1 MAEYGTSVDEV
12 YDRALMMIQDYRID
26 KLATLNP
33 NALSTYL
40 RGLLINGISEFDL
53 NDVLGELTIVKKET
67 SDDTTTDDNTT
78 TDDTSTT
85 TSDDSKTT
93 TDDTKTDDTTT
104 TTTTTDDTTSTS
116 DTSKTDDTTTTTTTD
131 TTTDASSSD
140 TSSSNSNGDTTETET
155 EEEWYFTR
163 ELTAN
168 EKSILAKTIAYFW
181 VLRIQNDAI
190 ALRNQ
195 MSNKQFKQLQTATT
209 MKNRSEYL
217 DKMKE
222 EIDRDITKLQLNN
235 LSTLSYF
242 GDN

>member
-1 MAEYGTSVDEV
+1 MADYGTSVDEV
-12 YDRALMMIQDYRID
+12 YDRALMMIEDYRID

-33 NALSTYL
+33 SALSTYL
-40 RGLLINGISEFDL
+40 RGLLINGISEFNL
-53 NDVLGELTIVKKET
+53 NDILGELVLVKKE
-67 SDDTTTDDNTT
+67 SDTTD
-78 TDDTSTT
+78 
-85 TSDDSKTT
+85 
-93 TDDTKTDDTTT
+93 
-104 TTTTTDDTTSTS
+104 
-116 DTSKTDDTTTTTTTD
+116 TTTTTD
-131 TTTDASSSD
+131 TTDGTATTTPTTSDNDSSTTTNENNVTSSD
-140 TSSSNSNGDTTETET
+140 SNGDTTETEI
-155 EEEWYFTR
+155 EEWYFTR
-163 ELTAN
+163 ELTTN

-222 EIDRDITKLQLNN
+222 EIDREITKLKLNN
-235 LSTLSYF
+235 HSTLSYF

>member
-1 MAEYGTSVDEV
+1 MADYGTSVDEV
-12 YDRALMMIQDYRID
+12 YDRALMMIEDYRID

-33 NALSTYL
+33 SALSIYL
-40 RGLLINGISEFDL
+40 RGLLINGISEFNL
-53 NDVLGELTIVKKET
+53 NDILGELVLVKKE
-67 SDDTTTDDNTT
+67 SDTTD
-78 TDDTSTT
+78 
-85 TSDDSKTT
+85 
-93 TDDTKTDDTTT
+93 
-104 TTTTTDDTTSTS
+104 
-116 DTSKTDDTTTTTTTD
+116 TTTTTD
-131 TTTDASSSD
+131 TTDSTATTTPTTSDNDSSTTTNENNVTSSD
-140 TSSSNSNGDTTETET
+140 SNGDTTETEI
-155 EEEWYFTR
+155 EEWYFTR
-163 ELTAN
+163 ELTTN

>member
-1 MAEYGTSVDEV
+1 MADYGTSVDEV
-12 YDRALMMIQDYRID
+12 YDRALMMIEDYRID

-33 NALSTYL
+33 SALSTYL
-40 RGLLINGISEFDL
+40 RGLLINGISEFNL
-53 NDVLGELTIVKKET
+53 NDILGELVLVKKE
-67 SDDTTTDDNTT
+67 SDTTD
-78 TDDTSTT
+78 
-85 TSDDSKTT
+85 
-93 TDDTKTDDTTT
+93 
-104 TTTTTDDTTSTS
+104 
-116 DTSKTDDTTTTTTTD
+116 TTTTTD
-131 TTTDASSSD
+131 TTDGTATTTPTTSDNGSSTTTNENNVTSSD
-140 TSSSNSNGDTTETET
+140 SNGDTTETEI
-155 EEEWYFTR
+155 EEWYFTR
-163 ELTAN
+163 ELTTN

>member
-1 MAEYGTSVDEV
+1 MADYGTSVDEV
-12 YDRALMMIQDYRID
+12 YDRALMMIEDYRID

-33 NALSTYL
+33 SALSTYL
-40 RGLLINGISEFDL
+40 RGLLINGISEFNL
-53 NDVLGELTIVKKET
+53 NDILGELVLVKKE
-67 SDDTTTDDNTT
+67 SDTT
-78 TDDTSTT
+78 
-85 TSDDSKTT
+85 
-93 TDDTKTDDTTT
+93 DTTA
-104 TTTTTDDTTSTS
+104 
-116 DTSKTDDTTTTTTTD
+116 TTTTTTD
-131 TTTDASSSD
+131 TTDSTDDTTATTIPTTSDNDSSTTTNENNVTSSD
-140 TSSSNSNGDTTETET
+140 SNGDTTETEI
-155 EEEWYFTR
+155 EEWYFTR
-163 ELTAN
+163 ELTTN

>member
-1 MAEYGTSVDEV
+1 MADYGTSVDEV
-12 YDRALMMIQDYRID
+12 YDRALMMIEDYRID

-33 NALSTYL
+33 SALSTYL
-40 RGLLINGISEFDL
+40 RGLLINGISEFNL
-53 NDVLGELTIVKKET
+53 NDILGELVLVKKE
-67 SDDTTTDDNTT
+67 SDITD
-78 TDDTSTT
+78 
-85 TSDDSKTT
+85 
-93 TDDTKTDDTTT
+93 
-104 TTTTTDDTTSTS
+104 
-116 DTSKTDDTTTTTTTD
+116 TTTTTD
-131 TTTDASSSD
+131 TTDSTTTTTPTTSDNDSSTTTNKDNVTSSD
-140 TSSSNSNGDTTETET
+140 SNGDTTETEI
-155 EEEWYFTR
+155 EEWYFTR
-163 ELTAN
+163 ELTTN

>member
-1 MAEYGTSVDEV
+1 MADYGTSVDEV
-12 YDRALMMIQDYRID
+12 YDRALMMIEDYRID

-33 NALSTYL
+33 SALSTYL
-40 RGLLINGISEFDL
+40 RGLLINGISEFNL
-53 NDVLGELTIVKKET
+53 NDILGELVLVKKE
-67 SDDTTTDDNTT
+67 SDTT
-78 TDDTSTT
+78 
-85 TSDDSKTT
+85 
-93 TDDTKTDDTTT
+93 DTTI
-104 TTTTTDDTTSTS
+104 
-116 DTSKTDDTTTTTTTD
+116 TTTTD
-131 TTTDASSSD
+131 TTDSTATTTPTTSDNDSSTTTNENNVTSSD
-140 TSSSNSNGDTTETET
+140 SNGDTIETEI
-155 EEEWYFTR
+155 EEWYFTR
-163 ELTAN
+163 ELTTN

>member
-1 MAEYGTSVDEV
+1 MADYGTSVDEV
-12 YDRALMMIQDYRID
+12 YDRALMMIEDYRID

-33 NALSTYL
+33 SALSTYL
-40 RGLLINGISEFDL
+40 RGLLINGISEFNL
-53 NDVLGELTIVKKET
+53 NDILGELVLVKKE
-67 SDDTTTDDNTT
+67 SDTTD
-78 TDDTSTT
+78 
-85 TSDDSKTT
+85 
-93 TDDTKTDDTTT
+93 
-104 TTTTTDDTTSTS
+104 
-116 DTSKTDDTTTTTTTD
+116 TTTTTD
-131 TTTDASSSD
+131 TTDSTTTTTPTTSDNDSSTTTNENNVTSSD
-140 TSSSNSNGDTTETET
+140 SNGDTTETEI
-155 EEEWYFTR
+155 EEWYFTR
-163 ELTAN
+163 ELTTN

>member
-1 MAEYGTSVDEV
+1 MADYGTSVDEV
-12 YDRALMMIQDYRID
+12 YDRALMMIEDYRID

-33 NALSTYL
+33 SALSTYL
-40 RGLLINGISEFDL
+40 RGLLINGISEFNL
-53 NDVLGELTIVKKET
+53 NDILGELVLVKKE
-67 SDDTTTDDNTT
+67 SDTTD
-78 TDDTSTT
+78 
-85 TSDDSKTT
+85 
-93 TDDTKTDDTTT
+93 
-104 TTTTTDDTTSTS
+104 
-116 DTSKTDDTTTTTTTD
+116 TTTTD
-131 TTTDASSSD
+131 TIDSTTTTTPTTSDNDSSTTTNENNVTSSD
-140 TSSSNSNGDTTETET
+140 SNGDTTETEI
-155 EEEWYFTR
+155 EEWYFTR
-163 ELTAN
+163 ELTTN

>member
-1 MAEYGTSVDEV
+1 MADYGTSVDEV
-12 YDRALMMIQDYRID
+12 YDRALMMIEDYRID

-33 NALSTYL
+33 SALSTYL
-40 RGLLINGISEFDL
+40 RGLLINGISEFNL
-53 NDVLGELTIVKKET
+53 NDILGELVLVKKE
-67 SDDTTTDDNTT
+67 SDTTD
-78 TDDTSTT
+78 
-85 TSDDSKTT
+85 
-93 TDDTKTDDTTT
+93 
-104 TTTTTDDTTSTS
+104 
-116 DTSKTDDTTTTTTTD
+116 TTTTTD
-131 TTTDASSSD
+131 TTDSTATTTPTTSDNDSSTTTNENNVTSSD
-140 TSSSNSNGDTTETET
+140 SNGDTTETEI
-155 EEEWYFTR
+155 EEWYFTR
-163 ELTAN
+163 ELTTN

>member
-1 MAEYGTSVDEV
+1 MADYGTSVDEV
-12 YDRALMMIQDYRID
+12 YDRALMMIEDYRID

-33 NALSTYL
+33 SALSTYL
-40 RGLLINGISEFDL
+40 RGLLINGISEFNL
-53 NDVLGELTIVKKET
+53 NDILGELVLVKKE
-67 SDDTTTDDNTT
+67 SDITDTTIT
-78 TDDTSTT
+78 TD
-85 TSDDSKTT
+85 T
-93 TDDTKTDDTTT
+93 TDSTTT
-104 TTTTTDDTTSTS
+104 TTPTTSDNDSSTTTNKDNVT
-116 DTSKTDDTTTTTTTD
+116 
-131 TTTDASSSD
+131 SSD
-140 TSSSNSNGDTTETET
+140 SNGDTTETEI
-155 EEEWYFTR
+155 EEWYFTR
-163 ELTAN
+163 ELTTN

>member
-1 MAEYGTSVDEV
+1 MADYGTSVDEV
-12 YDRALMMIQDYRID
+12 YDRALMMIKDYRID

-33 NALSTYL
+33 SALSTYL
-40 RGLLINGISEFDL
+40 RGLLINGISEFNL
-53 NDVLGELTIVKKET
+53 NDILGELVLVKKE
-67 SDDTTTDDNTT
+67 SDTT
-78 TDDTSTT
+78 
-85 TSDDSKTT
+85 
-93 TDDTKTDDTTT
+93 
-104 TTTTTDDTTSTS
+104 
-116 DTSKTDDTTTTTTTD
+116 DTTTTTTTD
-131 TTTDASSSD
+131 TTDSTATTTPTTSDNDSSTTTNENNVTSSD
-140 TSSSNSNGDTTETET
+140 SNGDTTETEI
-155 EEEWYFTR
+155 EEWYFTR
-163 ELTAN
+163 ELTTN

-195 MSNKQFKQLQTATT
+195 MSNKQFKQLQIATT

-235 LSTLSYF
+235 LSILSYF

>member
-1 MAEYGTSVDEV
+1 MADYGTSVDEV
-12 YDRALMMIQDYRID
+12 YDRALMMIEDYRID

-33 NALSTYL
+33 SALSTYL
-40 RGLLINGISEFDL
+40 RGLLINGISEFNL
-53 NDVLGELTIVKKET
+53 NDILGELVLVKKE
-67 SDDTTTDDNTT
+67 SDTT
-78 TDDTSTT
+78 
-85 TSDDSKTT
+85 
-93 TDDTKTDDTTT
+93 DTTA
-104 TTTTTDDTTSTS
+104 
-116 DTSKTDDTTTTTTTD
+116 TTTTD
-131 TTTDASSSD
+131 TTDSTATTTPTTSDNDSSITTNKNNVTSSD
-140 TSSSNSNGDTTETET
+140 SNGDTTETKI
-155 EEEWYFTR
+155 EEWYFTR
-163 ELTAN
+163 ELTTN

>member
-1 MAEYGTSVDEV
+1 MADYGTSVDEV
-12 YDRALMMIQDYRID
+12 YDRALMMIEDYRID

-33 NALSTYL
+33 SALSTYL
-40 RGLLINGISEFDL
+40 RGLLINGISEFNL
-53 NDVLGELTIVKKET
+53 NDILGELVLVKKE
-67 SDDTTTDDNTT
+67 SDTTDTTT
-78 TDDTSTT
+78 
-85 TSDDSKTT
+85 
-93 TDDTKTDDTTT
+93 
-104 TTTTTDDTTSTS
+104 
-116 DTSKTDDTTTTTTTD
+116 TTTTTTTD
-131 TTTDASSSD
+131 TTDSTATTTPTTSDNDSSTTTNKNNVTSSD
-140 TSSSNSNGDTTETET
+140 SNGDTTETEI
-155 EEEWYFTR
+155 EEWYFTR
-163 ELTAN
+163 ELTTN

-242 GDN
+242 GNN

>member
-1 MAEYGTSVDEV
+1 MADYGTSVNEV
-12 YDRALMMIQDYRID
+12 YDRTLMMIEDYRID

-33 NALSTYL
+33 SALSTYL
-40 RGLLINGISEFDL
+40 RGLLINGISEFNL
-53 NDVLGELTIVKKET
+53 NDILGELVLVKKE
-67 SDDTTTDDNTT
+67 SDTT
-78 TDDTSTT
+78 
-85 TSDDSKTT
+85 
-93 TDDTKTDDTTT
+93 DTTT
-104 TTTTTDDTTSTS
+104 TTTTTDTTDSTATTTPTTSDNDS
-116 DTSKTDDTTTTTTTD
+116 STTTNENNVI
-131 TTTDASSSD
+131 SSD
-140 TSSSNSNGDTTETET
+140 SNGDTTETEI
-155 EEEWYFTR
+155 EEWYFTR
-163 ELTAN
+163 ELTTN

-242 GDN
+242 GNN

>member
-1 MAEYGTSVDEV
+1 MADYGTSVDEV
-12 YDRALMMIQDYRID
+12 YDRALMMIEDYRID

-33 NALSTYL
+33 SALSTYL
-40 RGLLINGISEFDL
+40 RGLLINGISEFNL
-53 NDVLGELTIVKKET
+53 NDILGELVLVKKE
-67 SDDTTTDDNTT
+67 SDTTD
-78 TDDTSTT
+78 
-85 TSDDSKTT
+85 
-93 TDDTKTDDTTT
+93 
-104 TTTTTDDTTSTS
+104 
-116 DTSKTDDTTTTTTTD
+116 TTTTD
-131 TTTDASSSD
+131 TTDGTATTTPTTSDNDSSTTTNENNVTSSD
-140 TSSSNSNGDTTETET
+140 SNGDTTETEI
-155 EEEWYFTR
+155 EEWYFTR
-163 ELTAN
+163 ELTTN

-190 ALRNQ
+190 ALKNQ

>member
-1 MAEYGTSVDEV
+1 MADYGTSVDEV
-12 YDRALMMIQDYRID
+12 YDRALMMIEDYRID

-33 NALSTYL
+33 SALSTYL
-40 RGLLINGISEFDL
+40 RGLLINGISEFNL
-53 NDVLGELTIVKKET
+53 NDILGELVLVKKE
-67 SDDTTTDDNTT
+67 SDTTD
-78 TDDTSTT
+78 
-85 TSDDSKTT
+85 
-93 TDDTKTDDTTT
+93 
-104 TTTTTDDTTSTS
+104 
-116 DTSKTDDTTTTTTTD
+116 TTTTTD
-131 TTTDASSSD
+131 TTDGTATTTPTTSDNDSSTTTNENNVTSSD
-140 TSSSNSNGDTTETET
+140 SNGDTTETEI
-155 EEEWYFTR
+155 EEWYFTR
-163 ELTAN
+163 ELTTN

-190 ALRNQ
+190 ALKNQ

>member
-1 MAEYGTSVDEV
+1 MADYGTSVNEV
-12 YDRALMMIQDYRID
+12 YDRALMMIEDYRID

-33 NALSTYL
+33 SALSTYL
-40 RGLLINGISEFDL
+40 RGLLINGISEFNL
-53 NDVLGELTIVKKET
+53 NDILGELVLVKKE
-67 SDDTTTDDNTT
+67 SDTT
-78 TDDTSTT
+78 
-85 TSDDSKTT
+85 
-93 TDDTKTDDTTT
+93 DTTT
-104 TTTTTDDTTSTS
+104 TTTTTDTTDSTATTTPTTSDNDS
-116 DTSKTDDTTTTTTTD
+116 STTTNENNVT
-131 TTTDASSSD
+131 SSD
-140 TSSSNSNGDTTETET
+140 SNGDTTETEI
-155 EEEWYFTR
+155 EEWYFTR
-163 ELTAN
+163 ELTTN

-242 GDN
+242 GNN

>member
-1 MAEYGTSVDEV
+1 MADYGTSVDEV
-12 YDRALMMIQDYRID
+12 YDRALMMIEDYRID

-33 NALSTYL
+33 SALSIYL
-40 RGLLINGISEFDL
+40 RGLLINGISEFNL
-53 NDVLGELTIVKKET
+53 NDILGELVLVKKE
-67 SDDTTTDDNTT
+67 SDTTD
-78 TDDTSTT
+78 
-85 TSDDSKTT
+85 
-93 TDDTKTDDTTT
+93 
-104 TTTTTDDTTSTS
+104 
-116 DTSKTDDTTTTTTTD
+116 TTTTTD
-131 TTTDASSSD
+131 TTDSTATTTPTTSDNDSSTTTNKNNVTSSD
-140 TSSSNSNGDTTETET
+140 SNGDTTETEI
-155 EEEWYFTR
+155 EEWYFTR
-163 ELTAN
+163 ELTTN

>member
-1 MAEYGTSVDEV
+1 MADYGTSVDEV
-12 YDRALMMIQDYRID
+12 YDRALMMIEDYRID

-33 NALSTYL
+33 SALSTYL
-40 RGLLINGISEFDL
+40 RGLLINGISEFNL
-53 NDVLGELTIVKKET
+53 NDILGELVLVKKE
-67 SDDTTTDDNTT
+67 SDTTD
-78 TDDTSTT
+78 
-85 TSDDSKTT
+85 
-93 TDDTKTDDTTT
+93 
-104 TTTTTDDTTSTS
+104 
-116 DTSKTDDTTTTTTTD
+116 TTTTD
-131 TTTDASSSD
+131 TTDGTATTTPTTSDNDSSTTTNENNVTSSD
-140 TSSSNSNGDTTETET
+140 SNGDTTETEI
-155 EEEWYFTR
+155 EEWYFTR
-163 ELTAN
+163 ELTTN

>member
-1 MAEYGTSVDEV
+1 MADYGTSVDEV
-12 YDRALMMIQDYRID
+12 YDRALMMIKDYRID

-33 NALSTYL
+33 SALSTYL
-40 RGLLINGISEFDL
+40 RGLLINGISEFNL
-53 NDVLGELTIVKKET
+53 NDILGELVLVKKE
-67 SDDTTTDDNTT
+67 SDTTD
-78 TDDTSTT
+78 
-85 TSDDSKTT
+85 
-93 TDDTKTDDTTT
+93 
-104 TTTTTDDTTSTS
+104 
-116 DTSKTDDTTTTTTTD
+116 TTTTTTD
-131 TTTDASSSD
+131 TTDSTATTTPTTSDNDSSTTTNENNVTSSD
-140 TSSSNSNGDTTETET
+140 SNGDTTETEI
-155 EEEWYFTR
+155 EEWYFTR
-163 ELTAN
+163 ELTTN

-195 MSNKQFKQLQTATT
+195 MSNKQFKQLQIATT

-235 LSTLSYF
+235 LSILSYF

>member
-1 MAEYGTSVDEV
+1 MADYGTSVDEV
-12 YDRALMMIQDYRID
+12 YDRALMMIKDYRID

-33 NALSTYL
+33 SALSTYL
-40 RGLLINGISEFDL
+40 RGLLINGISEFNL
-53 NDVLGELTIVKKET
+53 NDILGELVLVKKE
-67 SDDTTTDDNTT
+67 SDTT
-78 TDDTSTT
+78 
-85 TSDDSKTT
+85 
-93 TDDTKTDDTTT
+93 DTTA
-104 TTTTTDDTTSTS
+104 
-116 DTSKTDDTTTTTTTD
+116 TTTD
-131 TTTDASSSD
+131 TTDSTATTTPTTSDNDSSTTTNENNVTSSD
-140 TSSSNSNGDTTETET
+140 SNGDTTETEI
-155 EEEWYFTR
+155 EEWYFTR
-163 ELTAN
+163 ELTTN

-195 MSNKQFKQLQTATT
+195 MSNKQFKQLQIATT

-235 LSTLSYF
+235 LSILSYF

>member
-1 MAEYGTSVDEV
+1 MADYGTSVDEV
-12 YDRALMMIQDYRID
+12 YDRALMMIEDYRID

-33 NALSTYL
+33 SALSTYL
-40 RGLLINGISEFDL
+40 RGLLINGISEFNL
-53 NDVLGELTIVKKET
+53 NDILGELVLVKKE
-67 SDDTTTDDNTT
+67 SDTT
-78 TDDTSTT
+78 
-85 TSDDSKTT
+85 
-93 TDDTKTDDTTT
+93 DTTI
-104 TTTTTDDTTSTS
+104 
-116 DTSKTDDTTTTTTTD
+116 TTTTD
-131 TTTDASSSD
+131 TTDSTATTTPTTSDNDSSTTTNENNVTSSD
-140 TSSSNSNGDTTETET
+140 SNGDTIETEI
-155 EEEWYFTR
+155 EEWYFTR
-163 ELTAN
+163 ELTTN

-242 GDN
+242 GNN

>member
-1 MAEYGTSVDEV
+1 MADYGTSVDEV
-12 YDRALMMIQDYRID
+12 YDRALMMIEDYRID

-33 NALSTYL
+33 SALSTYL
-40 RGLLINGISEFDL
+40 RGLLINGISEFNL
-53 NDVLGELTIVKKET
+53 NDILGELVLVKKE
-67 SDDTTTDDNTT
+67 SDTTD
-78 TDDTSTT
+78 
-85 TSDDSKTT
+85 
-93 TDDTKTDDTTT
+93 
-104 TTTTTDDTTSTS
+104 
-116 DTSKTDDTTTTTTTD
+116 TTTTTD
-131 TTTDASSSD
+131 TTDSTATTTPTTGDNDSSTTTNENNVTSSD
-140 TSSSNSNGDTTETET
+140 SNGDTTETEI
-155 EEEWYFTR
+155 EEWYFTR
-163 ELTAN
+163 ELTTN